1 MNKIL
6 SRTYSQRKRIFKS
19 IFLSLCKQRRV
30 VTFSARA
37 KEASRVFEK
46 MISKTKH
53 YLNENNVLAANRE
66 LHKFFGSIAQT
77 QLILKT
83 IDACKNRNGG
93 FLSVLKFDICT
104 SNGSERSI
112 IRFSDDK

>member
-53 YLNENNVLAANRE
+53 YLNEINVFKMHAKCRRL
-66 LHKFFGSIAQT
+66 FFCSWPGFYWPWPP
-77 QLILKT
+77 LIYW
-83 IDACKNRNGG
+83 
-93 FLSVLKFDICT
+93 
-104 SNGSERSI
+104 
-112 IRFSDDK
+112 